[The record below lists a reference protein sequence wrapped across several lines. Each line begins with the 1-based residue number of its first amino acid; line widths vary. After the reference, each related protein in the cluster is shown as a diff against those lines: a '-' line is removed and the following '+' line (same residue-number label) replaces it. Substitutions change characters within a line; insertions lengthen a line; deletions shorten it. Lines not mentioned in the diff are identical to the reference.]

1 MYIVGFIKSL
11 FTPRKFPSVLYFLA
25 NQVAVFFVFYAIGL
39 ATGADKPTTWG
50 AIGLALNLVAML
62 AMLSPFGEAIVRY
75 KENARPIDKNAYRYA
90 YSLFEDI
97 CNTARTVNRK
107 LPKNIN
113 MYMIKSNDINA
124 AATGHHTVI
133 VTSALLNL
141 VDRGDVSPQQ
151 FKAVLAHELG
161 HISHSDT
168 CLTLGIVV
176 SSGLLQLVL
185 CLYIFIIRLIAMLF
199 ALLSPMIATIFII
212 VFGRSVT
219 FVFDC
224 WSSLGI
230 LLTNATGR
238 KDEFAADDFAGK
250 CGYAEPLCS
259 FLQTLDPSRQRSN
272 FLSVLIETHPATI
285 DRVETLQKKYH

>member
-11 FTPRKFPSVLYFLA
+11 FTPRKFPSTLYFLA
-25 NQVAVFFVFYAIGL
+25 NQAVVFFVFYGIGM
-39 ATGADKPTTWG
+39 AFNAERPEVWG
-50 AIGLALNLVAML
+50 AIGLAVNVVAMF

-75 KENARPIDKNAYRYA
+75 REKAKPINKDEYRYA

-97 CNTARTVNRK
+97 CNTARNVNHR
-107 LPKNIN
+107 LPQNIN
-113 MYMIKSNDINA
+113 LYVMESNDINA

-133 VTSALLNL
+133 VTSTLLNL
-141 VDRGDVSPQQ
+141 VDKGEVTAAQ

-176 SSGLLQLVL
+176 SGAILQLVL
-185 CLYIFIIRLIAMLF
+185 CFYVFIVRMIGMLF
-199 ALLSPMIATIFII
+199 ALLSTTLGAIFVI

-224 WSSLGI
+224 WSALGV
-230 LLTNATGR
+230 LLTNATSR
-238 KDEFAADDFAGK
+238 KDEFQADDFAGK
-250 CGYAEPLCS
+250 CGYAEELCN
-259 FLQTLDPSRQRSN
+259 FLQTLDPSTSRGN
-272 FLSVLIETHPATI
+272 FLSVLVETHPKTV
-285 DRVETLQKKYH
+285 DRVETLKKHYC

>member
-11 FTPRKFPSVLYFLA
+11 FTPRKFPSALYFLA
-25 NQVAVFFVFYAIGL
+25 NQVAVFFVFYGIGL
-39 ATGADKPTTWG
+39 GVGAEKPTTWG
-50 AIGLALNLVAML
+50 ALGLALNLVAML

-90 YSLFEDI
+90 YSLFEEI
-97 CNTARTVNRK
+97 CVTARNANRK
-107 LPKNIN
+107 LPQNIN
-113 MYMIKSNDINA
+113 LYVIKSNVVNA

-141 VDRGDVSPQQ
+141 LDQGALSPQQ
-151 FKAVLAHELG
+151 FKAALAHELG
-161 HISHSDT
+161 HIGHSDT
-168 CLTLGIVV
+168 CLSLGIVV

-185 CLYIFIIRLIAMLF
+185 CLYIFIIRMIAMLF
-199 ALLSPMIATIFII
+199 ALLSPTLAAIFIV

-230 LLTNATGR
+230 LLTNATSR

-259 FLQTLDPSRQRSN
+259 FLLALDPSDKRGN
-272 FLSVLIETHPATI
+272 FLSVLTETHPATP
-285 DRVETLQKKYH
+285 DRVDALRKKYC

>member
-11 FTPRKFPSVLYFLA
+11 FTPRKFPSALYFLA
-25 NQVAVFFVFYAIGL
+25 NQAAVFFVFYAIGL
-39 ATGADKPTTWG
+39 GAGAEKPTIWG
-50 AIGLALNLVAML
+50 AIGLAVNLVVML
-62 AMLSPFGEAIVRY
+62 TMLSPFGEAIVRY
-75 KENARPIDKNAYRYA
+75 RENARPIDKDAYRYA

-97 CNTARTVNRK
+97 CNTARNVNRT
-107 LPKNIN
+107 LPKSIN
-113 MYMIKSNDINA
+113 LYVIKSNDINA

-141 VDRGDVSPQQ
+141 VDRGVVSPQQ

-168 CLTLGIVV
+168 CLSLGIVV

-185 CLYIFIIRLIAMLF
+185 CLYIFIIRMIAMLF
-199 ALLSPMIATIFII
+199 AFISPMVATIFII

-224 WSSLGI
+224 WSKLGI
-230 LLTNATGR
+230 LLTNATSR

-250 CGYAEPLCS
+250 CGYAEPLCD
-259 FLQTLDPSRQRSN
+259 FLQTLDPSRQRGD
-272 FLSVLIETHPATI
+272 FLSVLTETHPATI
-285 DRVETLQKKYH
+285 DRVDRLQKNYR